1 MTRIDSALRENYFSA
16 MNAKSHIS
24 PIHPYIS
31 ENNFLSMQ
39 TLLVSYIV
47 MTFHD
52 MDVISFSNQTLTI
65 SIRK

>member
-1 MTRIDSALRENYFSA
+1 MNRLGIEENYFSA

-24 PIHPYIS
+24 PLS